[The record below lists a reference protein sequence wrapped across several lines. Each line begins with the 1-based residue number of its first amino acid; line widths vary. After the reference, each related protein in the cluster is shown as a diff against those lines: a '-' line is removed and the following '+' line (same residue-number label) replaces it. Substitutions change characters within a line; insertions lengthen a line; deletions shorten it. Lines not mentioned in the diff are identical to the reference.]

1 MPPRRR
7 PLAHYLAAA
16 AITAFALALRIL
28 LEPVWGAAAP
38 FVILFPA
45 VMLSAWIGG
54 FGPGML
60 ATAGAALGVAY
71 FWTEPY
77 RTWKVAAPA
86 DAALVVLFLLTC
98 LGLCVLTEA
107 LTRARARLDAL
118 LDASPVG
125 LGFHDAS
132 LRYIRVNRVLA
143 EINGR
148 PAEAHIGRTGRD
160 ILGAGAADV
169 VEPILADVLRTG
181 RAVHVPALRVR
192 LDAGAN
198 DRWYSVSYAPVRD
211 PAGRVSGVAVSVSDV
226 TETQQAQEALGHE
239 RELLQTIIDS
249 IPVMITVYEP
259 STRGL
264 RVNREFERVTGWTAA
279 DAGGADFMAACFPD
293 LAYRALARD
302 FMDAPQPG
310 WRDLTLTTKGGQVVQ
325 TAWSMVRLSDDSRV
339 GIGLDVTDR
348 KRHEAEIHSAR
359 TAAESANRA
368 KDEFIAMLGHELRNP
383 LSAISGAVAVLQRT
397 GANDEQPA
405 ASARDVIA
413 RQTQHLAR
421 LMDDLLDVGR
431 VMTGKIV
438 LDRRAIDLLDA
449 AERVVATVR
458 ATGRAGRHRLSV
470 AGTPAW
476 VDGDATRIEQVITNL
491 ITNALKYTPTDGT
504 ISVTVG
510 EERREAVLRVAD
522 TGHGIAPALLP
533 QIFELFVQGEQAPE
547 RAQGGLG
554 IGLTLVRRLV
564 ELHGG
569 RVDAAS
575 AGEGAGSVFT
585 IAFPRLPTPP
595 TTTVAPRRRRV
606 VPQRALVVEDNDD
619 AREMLRTLLEL
630 DGHTVHVAANGIA
643 GLAAALEH
651 RPDVAVVDIGLP
663 EMDGYEVARK
673 LRASESLKT
682 IKLIALT
689 GYGQADDARRAYE
702 AGFDLHVVKPVD
714 PDRLADAVSTVV
726 SGGTAGLGGPQSTL
740 P

>member
-7 PLAHYLAAA
+7 PLALYFAAA
-16 AITAFALALRIL
+16 AIAGMALALRVL
-28 LEPVWGAAAP
+28 LEPLWGMAAP

-45 VMLSAWIGG
+45 VLLSAWIGG
-54 FGPGML
+54 LGPGML
-60 ATAGAALGVAY
+60 ATAGTALGAAY
-71 FWTEPY
+71 FWFAPY
-77 RTWKVAAPA
+77 RAWRIAAPA
-86 DAALVVLFLLTC
+86 DGAL
-98 LGLCVLTEA
+98 LGLFVLACVGLCLLTEA

-125 LGFHDAS
+125 LGFHDAG
-132 LRYIRVNRVLA
+132 LRYIRVNRALA

-148 PAEAHIGRTGRD
+148 APKEHVGRTGRE
-160 ILGAGAADV
+160 ILGESAADV
-169 VEPILADVLRTG
+169 VEPMLTDVLRTG
-181 RAVHVPALRVR
+181 RAVHVPALPVR
-192 LDAGAN
+192 LHATGV

-211 PAGRVSGVAVSVSDV
+211 AAGRVSGVAVSVSDV
-226 TETQQAQEALGHE
+226 TETQQALDALAHE
-239 RELLQTIIDS
+239 RELLQTVIDS
-249 IPVMITVYEP
+249 IPVMITLYEP

-264 RVNREFERVTGWTAA
+264 RINREFERVTGWTAA
-279 DAGGADFMAACFPD
+279 DVRGADFMAACFPEP
-293 LAYRALARD
+293 AYRAMVRE
-302 FMDAPQPG
+302 FMDSPQPG
-310 WRDLTLTTKGGQVVQ
+310 WRDLTVTTKSRQAVQ
-325 TAWSMVRLSDDSRV
+325 TSWSMVRLSDNSRV

-348 KRHEAEIHSAR
+348 KRHEAEMQSAR
-359 TAAESANRA
+359 TAAEAANRT

-383 LSAISGAVAVLQRT
+383 VSAIAGAVAVLQRV
-397 GANDEQPA
+397 GDPDEQPA

-438 LDRRAIDLLDA
+438 LDRRAIDLLEA
-449 AERVVATVR
+449 AERVATTVR

-476 VDGDATRIEQVITNL
+476 VDGDVTRIEQVITNL
-491 ITNALKYTPTDGT
+491 VTNALKYTPADGT
-504 ISVTVG
+504 ISVVVG
-510 EERREAVLRVAD
+510 EDGRESMLRVAD

-533 QIFELFVQGEQAPE
+533 RIFELFVQGEQAPE

-569 RVDAAS
+569 RVEAAS
-575 AGEGAGSVFT
+575 AGEGKGSVFT
-585 IAFPRLPTPP
+585 IALPRLPAPP
-595 TTTVAPRRRRV
+595 AAAAAPRRRTV
-606 VPQRALVVEDNDD
+606 LPQRTLVVEDNDD

-673 LRASESLKT
+673 LRASESLKA

-714 PDRLADAVSTVV
+714 PERLADAVSMVV
-726 SGGTAGLGGPQSTL
+726 GGASGLTAPPRTL
-740 P
+740 A

>member
-1 MPPRRR
+1 MHPRRR
-7 PLAHYLAAA
+7 PLVHYLAAA
-16 AITAFALALRIL
+16 AITASGLLLRVV
-28 LEPVWGAAAP
+28 LEPVWGSAAP
-38 FVILFPA
+38 FVLLFPA

-54 FGPGML
+54 FGPGVL
-60 ATAGAALGVAY
+60 ATGGAALGVAY
-71 FWTEPY
+71 FWLEPY
-77 RTWKVAAPA
+77 RTWKIGAPA
-86 DAALVVLFLLTC
+86 DVAL
-98 LGLCVLTEA
+98 LGLFVVACLALCGLTEA

-125 LGFHDAS
+125 LGFHDSA
-132 LRYIRVNRVLA
+132 LRYIRVNRALA

-148 PAEAHIGRTGRD
+148 APQEHVGHTGRE
-160 ILGAGAADV
+160 ILGGGAADV
-169 VEPILADVLRTG
+169 VEPILTDVLRTG

-192 LDAGAN
+192 LDATGT

-211 PAGRVSGVAVSVSDV
+211 TAGRVSGVAVSVSDV
-226 TETQQAQEALGHE
+226 TETQQSQDALAHE
-239 RELLQTIIDS
+239 RELLQTLVDS
-249 IPVMITVYEP
+249 IPIMITLYEP
-259 STRGL
+259 TTRGL

-279 DAGGADFMAACFPD
+279 DVADSEFMAACFPD
-293 LAYRALARD
+293 PLYRAMVREFLQS
-302 FMDAPQPG
+302 PQPG
-310 WRDLTLTTKGGQVVQ
+310 WRDLTLTTKAGSAVA
-325 TAWSMVRLSDDSRV
+325 TSWSIVRLSDDSRV
-339 GIGLDVTDR
+339 GIGLDVTER
-348 KRHEAEIHSAR
+348 KRQEAEMQGAR
-359 TAAESANRA
+359 TAAEAANRA

-383 LSAISGAVAVLQRT
+383 LSAIAGAVAVLQRV
-397 GANDEQPA
+397 GAVEEQPA
-405 ASARDVIA
+405 ASARNVIE

-438 LDRRAIDLLDA
+438 LDRRPLDLLEV
-449 AERVVATVR
+449 AERVVTTIR
-458 ATGRAGRHRLSV
+458 STGRAGRHRLSV

-476 VDGDATRIEQVITNL
+476 VDGDVTRIEQVITNL
-491 ITNALKYTPTDGT
+491 VTNALKYTPTDGA
-504 ISVTVG
+504 ISVVVG
-510 EERREAVLRVAD
+510 ENHRESTLRVSD
-522 TGHGIAPALLP
+522 TGHGIPSALLP
-533 QIFELFVQGEQAPE
+533 RIFDLFVQGEQAPE

-569 RVDAAS
+569 RVEAAS
-575 AGEGAGSVFT
+575 DGEDTGSIFT
-585 IAFPRLPTPP
+585 IAFPRLPAPPATPTP
-595 TTTVAPRRRRV
+595 PRRRAA
-606 VPQRALVVEDNDD
+606 VPQRTLIIEDNDD

-673 LRASESLKT
+673 LRASESLKA

-714 PDRLADAVSTVV
+714 PERLADAVSTVV
-726 SGGTAGLGGPQSTL
+726 AGANLTAPPSTL
-740 P
+740 A